1 MLVLTRKVGERIR
14 IGDEIVIKVVDVDKG
29 KIRIGIDAPENVSIL
44 RMEVYERIQEE
55 NRKSSLGAT
64 TDIEKAAR
72 MWREQGGKE

>member
-64 TDIEKAAR
+64 TDIENAAR